1 MNDHELT
8 ELAVLA
14 ARRAIEAGLS
24 SLPIDVLVE
33 AYKNAYR
40 AIYEQAA

>member
-1 MNDHELT
+1 MSDHELT

-14 ARRAIEAGLS
+14 ARRAIDAGLS
-24 SLPIDVLVE
+24 KLPLDVLVE

-40 AIYEQAA
+40 ALYAKAA